1 MNKTKIIDVL
11 TKLTKQYQLD
21 TSLKFK
27 TIALNKAIYQ
37 LKQFN
42 GEITSGKQAIA
53 DVKSIGKGLGERID
67 EIIKTGTL
75 SELKTN
81 KETSEQTTA
90 MDELLSITGIG
101 PTRAKQYI
109 KDGITSVNK
118 LHDAI
123 KDDKI
128 KITHHIQIGIDYYE
142 DLTHKI
148 PRKEIDDM
156 KKTLH
161 KEINKVDKE
170 LVFEICGS
178 YRRGLSKSGD
188 IDLLISHPHHIS
200 TIDKQKYLPKLVTNL
215 KKCGFIIDSL
225 TSDGAKKYMGV
236 CRIQKSPYAR
246 RIDIRCV
253 DYSAY
258 YTGLLYFTGSK
269 NFNILVRK
277 KALENGYSLNEYSL
291 TNKETDE
298 KIILQSEKELFDIL
312 DMEYVKPTDR
322 DI

>member
-11 TKLTKQYQLD
+11 SKLTKQYQLD

-81 KETSEQTTA
+81 KETSEQTNA

-118 LHDAI
+118 LRDAI
-123 KDDKI
+123 KNGKI
-128 KITHHIQIGIDYYE
+128 KITHHIQVGIDYYE

-156 KKTLH
+156 KKILN

-200 TIDKQKYLPKLVTNL
+200 NIDKQKYLPKLVANL
-215 KKCGFIIDSL
+215 KKHEFIIDSL

-236 CRIQKSPYAR
+236 CRIEKSPYAR

-298 KIILQSEKELFDIL
+298 KVILQSEKELFDIL

-322 DI
+322 DL